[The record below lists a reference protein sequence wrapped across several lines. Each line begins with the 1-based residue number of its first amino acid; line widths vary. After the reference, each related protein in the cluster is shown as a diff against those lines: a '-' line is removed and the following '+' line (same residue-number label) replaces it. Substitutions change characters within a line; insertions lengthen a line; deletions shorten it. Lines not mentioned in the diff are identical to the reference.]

1 MKKIFFLL
9 FVSLSAFGQR
19 NGLIDADTTTRPKAG
34 LSALAFSS
42 GQLKIIRNTGNS
54 YGVITSNNTYANP
67 GWLASIALA
76 KVTGLDTSIFLRKTT
91 AASLYQPK
99 GNYLTD
105 ITSGQVTTALGY
117 TPYNSTNPSG
127 YITASAISGKFNTA
141 DTSYLVQ
148 KTTATATYVAKETG
162 KGLSTN
168 DYTNAEKSKLAGIAT
183 GATANSTDAQ
193 LRDRSTHTG
202 TQAQST
208 VTGLTASLG
217 AKSDS
222 TATNTWV
229 RAPLSTW

>member
-1 MKKIFFLL
+1 MKKILFLL

-76 KVTGLDTSIFLRKTT
+76 KVTGLDTSIFLRKT
-91 AASLYQPK
+91 
-99 GNYLTD
+99 
-105 ITSGQVTTALGY
+105 V
-117 TPYNSTNPSG
+117 
-127 YITASAISGKFNTA
+127 
-141 DTSYLVQ
+141 
-148 KTTATATYVAKETG
+148 ATATYVAKEAG
-162 KGLSTN
+162 KGLSSN
-168 DYTNAEKSKLAGIAT
+168 DYTTAEKNKLAGIAT
-183 GATANSTDAQ
+183 GATVNSTDAQ

-208 VTGLTASLG
+208 VTGLITSLSEKTGYVEVNTYASLI
-217 AKSDS
+217 ALPNPPVS
-222 TATNTWV
+222 TLYKVANDESKGISNTFYLWWPNGKRLWVAATDDN
-229 RAPLSTW
+229 